1 MVDRRSILICG
12 LGETASAA
20 ALRLFL
26 DGHAVA
32 LCQVTAPNLLRRRMS
47 FSDAWFDRYAT
58 LGGVA
63 AQRINSLSEFVD
75 AMRMR
80 DSIPLLRRSLSSAVE
95 NWRFDAVVASRDDIE
110 TIDGP
115 LNDFARRSIGLGH
128 GFSPGVD
135 CDLVV
140 ETDGPD
146 PGALSYERVAT
157 HRSRAAQLISLDFEF
172 DVTAPR
178 TGKFRAYVSVGL
190 SIEADQ
196 PIGVIGDTEIPAPI
210 SGRLRGCVRTETI
223 VTEGE
228 KIAEL
233 VLADRSPVSGVSETN
248 KLIARG
254 VTFAIS
260 RGAQAPNAFPLEEV
274 F

>member
-12 LGETASAA
+12 VGETASAV

-32 LCQVTAPNLLRRRMS
+32 LCQVTGPNLLRRRMS

-63 AQRINSLSEFVD
+63 AQRTDSVSEFVD

-80 DSIPLLRRSLSSAVE
+80 DSIPLLRRSLSFAVE
-95 NWRFDAVVASRDDIE
+95 HWRFDAVVASRDDEE

-146 PGALSYERVAT
+146 PGALFYERLAAR
-157 HRSRAAQLISLDFEF
+157 RSRAARMTSLDCEF
-172 DVTAPR
+172 DVVAPK
-178 TGKFRAYVSVGL
+178 TGEFRARVSVGL
-190 SIEADQ
+190 PIEAGQ
-196 PIGVIGDTEIPAPI
+196 PIGVIGDAEVRAPI
-210 SGRLRGCVRTETI
+210 AGRLKGCVRTEQI
-223 VTEGE
+223 VIAGE

-233 VLADRSPVSGVSETN
+233 ALADRSPVSGVSETN

-260 RGAQAPNAFPLEEV
+260 TGAQAPNAFPLEEI